1 MTMNPDTNYNNSP
14 SGRDFVARA
23 PRYVPKDLMVVMDAM
38 TEQVLGKVVN
48 FSETGVQ
55 LLMRGDLPMSL
66 HEIKELD
73 LVYCN
78 KHQEKHV
85 KVQAELLW
93 SKTSDQHDMVLGGC
107 YFCTKDFRSIYHLNQ
122 LIRKHH

>member
-1 MTMNPDTNYNNSP
+1 MNPDTALP
-14 SGRDFVARA
+14 SANIGQDFVARA
-23 PRYVPKDLMVVMDAM
+23 PRYVPKDLMVVMDSV

-55 LLMRGDLPMSL
+55 LLMRGDQPLPM
-66 HEIKELD
+66 HEIKELE
-73 LVYCN
+73 LVYCKN
-78 KHQEKHV
+78 HQEQHI

-93 SKTSDQHDMVLGGC
+93 SKSSDQHDMVLGGC

>member
-1 MTMNPDTNYNNSP
+1 MNPDTALTRTR
-14 SGRDFVARA
+14 SGREFVARA
-23 PRYVPKDLMVVMDAM
+23 PRYQPHDLMVVLDAM
-38 TEQVLGKVVN
+38 TDQVLGKVVN

-55 LLMRGDLPMSL
+55 VLLRGDQPLPK
-66 HEIKELD
+66 HQIKELA
-73 LVYCN
+73 LVYHQN
-78 KHQEKHV
+78 FQEKHI